1 MPRNILHIGA
11 ASRLALYDLEEIDRR
26 LSGQGE
32 LNAQWML
39 IVKQALI
46 VAANLADLEPSV
58 RHLYKNRPALAAEFK
73 NHEKAYGFAKYVRNI
88 LVGHVNDDLLAK
100 AFEWKP
106 ELLQLL
112 ADNDDRT
119 GFLINIFVLETA
131 LNTYVDQNENHLVFN
146 GDTDLAYPPDWNRF
160 LGFLE
165 GVVRGGI
172 AFSKLIVAA
181 AQEDMPAP
189 PEGDEHLLGYINAG
203 RTTFAR
209 IKK

>member
-1 MPRNILHIGA
+1 MPRSILHIGA
-11 ASRLALYDLEEIDRR
+11 AARLALYDLEEIDRR
-26 LSGQGE
+26 LSGHGE

-112 ADNDDRT
+112 AYNDEKA
-119 GFLINIFVLETA
+119 GFLINLFVLETA
-131 LNTYVDQNENHLVFN
+131 LNTYIDQNEDHLVFN

-165 GVVRGGI
+165 GVVRSGI